1 MNDKENGRVEG
12 LLIAMLV
19 CERYKRNPK
28 KLPGALAD
36 IVRKAGIEVAR
47 NAIDRIAFEASFW
60 EKHPGTRLPSD

>member
-28 KLPGALAD
+28 KIPGALAA

-47 NAIDRIAFEASFW
+47 NAIDRIAFEAAYW
-60 EKHPGTRLPSD
+60 EKHPDEHLP